1 IASRRRKG
9 PWYVDVVREGL
20 RPSGCPRPK
29 RRRGWLRRKHRSLT
43 LWWQRR
49 AAVRGFCFR
58 RHTFLGG
65 TSEEPRPW
73 AIKRE
78 RSPGRFCPAL
88 LVVSSSEFT
97 LSHGHWKCRCL
108 LQRRPRTDGKLLH
121 PFTLPLRWWGSRR
134 LGRGLFGRRH
144 HGRDRCAAMHA

>member
-1 IASRRRKG
+1 MASGRCKG
-9 PWYVDVVREGL
+9 PWYVDVVREGS

-97 LSHGHWKCRCL
+97 LSHGHWKCRSL
-108 LQRRPRTDGKLLH
+108 APATAPYGWKTSSSIHSSASLVGEPAAWPRPVWAPPPR
-121 PFTLPLRWWGSRR
+121 
-134 LGRGLFGRRH
+134 
-144 HGRDRCAAMHA
+144 A